1 MVLLRL
7 KERELL
13 GLSEVGRRIWE
24 MADGSRSIDAMVA
37 SVVSEYSVA
46 PERAASDLLAFVE
59 EMIALGAL
67 CLSGKEPL
75 RRALPG
81 GTA

>member
-1 MVLLRL
+1 MVLLRF

-37 SVVSEYSVA
+37 SLVSEYSVA
-46 PERAASDLLAFVE
+46 PERAAADLLAFIE

-67 CLSGKEPL
+67 RLSGKEPL
-75 RRALPG
+75 RTFPG
-81 GTA
+81 VTA